1 MGSFRSHIRYILL
14 SFFNLDRF
22 CIRGTDTKILIV
34 QTMYSDGKPTGKSTP
49 CAANQGTSITVEDLF
64 FNVPTRKRVLKSPSE
79 EYNRIADVVSK

>member
-1 MGSFRSHIRYILL
+1 MNSISFSAYLILKL
-14 SFFNLDRF
+14 SILMINL
-22 CIRGTDTKILIV
+22 

>member
-1 MGSFRSHIRYILL
+1 MILMI
-14 SFFNLDRF
+14 NL
-22 CIRGTDTKILIV
+22 